1 MFGYAGPLFRGQR
14 ERTAGTGGDVAPP
27 LTGVASALLPPAR
40 RGKKRGASS
49 QKGKRAKS
57 GCGDKDM
64 NGVRGLLLTRL

>member
-14 ERTAGTGGDVAPP
+14 ERTAGNGGDVAPP

-49 QKGKRAKS
+49 QKGKRAK
-57 GCGDKDM
+57 
-64 NGVRGLLLTRL
+64 